1 MTKKIELLKSWSR
14 KIMMNLQGF
23 RDTNTIILNSPTAI
37 KNHEGLLREKYKMS
51 RTFQND
57 LDSFYDIF
65 LNL

>member
-1 MTKKIELLKSWSR
+1 
-14 KIMMNLQGF
+14 MMNLQGF
-23 RDTNTIILNSPTAI
+23 RDTSTIILNSPTAI
-37 KNHEGLLREKYKMS
+37 KNHEGLLREKYKMN